1 VNRPVRSFRKADF
14 RGMSPTQLPPFE
26 GTDQQKRVEPVPG
39 EIHTQNNKEAYSEA
53 GLSGEAALDG
63 NSDTRMG

>member
-1 VNRPVRSFRKADF
+1 MTMPLDDSQDP
-14 RGMSPTQLPPFE
+14 MPPD
-26 GTDQQKRVEPVPG
+26 TVTVSDPVPD
-39 EIHTQNNKEAYSEA
+39 EIYTQNNKEAYSEA

>member
-1 VNRPVRSFRKADF
+1 
-14 RGMSPTQLPPFE
+14 MSPTQLPPFE
-26 GTDQQKRVEPVPG
+26 GTDQQKRVEPVPD